1 MIDVVWLI
9 DPSCGWFCRW
19 CWWPVDESR
28 GVFVE
33 RTIECELT
41 GGIDGV
47 GLAIMHLIWG
57 HQADPDVMMILV
69 VPVEEASAEASGVL
83 DAAEALGEP
92 WLILQGL
99 EVAFGE
105 WVVVRCVW
113 PIVRAGHAEI
123 SEQQR
128 GGLGLHRSATV
139 GMQGELAGRHIMFR
153 DGVIGQW
160 PE

>member
-1 MIDVVWLI
+1 M
-9 DPSCGWFCRW
+9 
-19 CWWPVDESR
+19 
-28 GVFVE
+28 E

-69 VPVEEASAEASGVL
+69 VPIEEASAEASGVL

-92 WLILQGL
+92 WLIFQGL

-113 PIVRAGHAEI
+113 PMCERVDAEI
-123 SEQQR
+123 SEQAARWPWPSSVRHGRRMQR
-128 GGLGLHRSATV
+128 T
-139 GMQGELAGRHIMFR
+139 
-153 DGVIGQW
+153 GQAAHHVS
-160 PE
+160 